1 MGINGMRRARPHPR
15 RLPVTHLLTVMAATL
30 GVLAGPTAGALAKGG
45 TAKPPP
51 GGTASFT
58 IPTLGN
64 PAFTPAGGAADVHG
78 FDDTGYIQ
86 SATVSDAACPG
97 KPHPGGTVTLNGNVI
112 TIPCNTIVQMPANTL
127 AWDEFVGTPAAD
139 EVKSFPAGSSFNSL
153 NTYAAFE
160 LQVQGNIVGGKRIGA
175 LAFAAQQSLNGA
187 SGTIVGFDYAK
198 GIMKIA
204 SGQADPTIVQIN
216 DPVIPGLGSAAGTGR
231 FSAGQTP
238 DERYSVDQENPTIHA
253 GTGYPMCIPR
263 TDPALKDDPLCPQVN
278 RPKPVSAHCRDFI
291 DAGVNPLPASGN
303 LSGPAAGQPYCSQY
317 VMQDPAKR
325 RATDPDATK
334 QAPFEVGDFVTYSGT
349 LQHDGGADYIS
360 AHTIEANVGIYT
372 QPGTQPAYL
381 SIGEF
386 GVGTADPNAV
396 AAGGLVDQ
404 ETQDRLFLE
413 TSTTDVV
420 TPVDIYMMDV
430 DSQSGAVRNRWV
442 TTAEMTGTPAGAGNA
457 AGGGII
463 TQFAG
468 PQPQR
473 ARIRANKAPAGLL
486 SQPSRTVRVAQRTL
500 CQPQAP
506 DTSGTDPNTNEL
518 HPKLTT
524 LDTCLDRAS
533 NPAIANG
540 VVAGQYVAP
549 TFEYIFP
556 ENVRPGDP
564 IVPNDLWHLP
574 FLRFGEGDVGPL
586 TPAPW

>member
-1 MGINGMRRARPHPR
+1 MGINGLRRARHGQR
-15 RLPVTHLLTVMAATL
+15 RLPVSGVLAITAATL
-30 GVLAGPTAGALAKGG
+30 GVLAGPTAGAFAKGG

-51 GGTASFT
+51 GATASFT

-64 PAFTPAGGAADVHG
+64 PAFSPPGGAADVHG

-86 SATVSDAACPG
+86 SATVSSAACPG
-97 KPHPGGTVTLNGNVI
+97 RTTNLGGSVTINGNLI

-127 AWDEFVGTPAAD
+127 SWDEFVGD
-139 EVKSFPAGSSFNSL
+139 GSQVKSFPSTQSWNSL

-160 LQVQGNIVGGKRIGA
+160 LQVQGNIVAGKRIGA
-175 LAFAAQQSLNGA
+175 LAFASQQSMNVG
-187 SGTIVGFDYAK
+187 SGTIVGFDYGK

-204 SGQADPTIVQIN
+204 SGRADPTIVQIN
-216 DPVIPGLGSAAGTGR
+216 DPIGR
-231 FSAGQTP
+231 FSTGQSP
-238 DERYSVDQENPTIHA
+238 DERFSIDEDNPTIHA

-263 TDPALKDDPLCPQVN
+263 TDPAAGADPQCPQLN
-278 RPKPVSAHCRDFI
+278 RPKPVAAHCRDFI
-291 DAGVNPLPASGN
+291 DAGLNPLPTSGN
-303 LSGPAAGQPYCSQY
+303 LNAPAAGQTYCSQF
-317 VMQDPAKR
+317 VMPDPAKR
-325 RATDPDATK
+325 KATEPDPSK
-334 QAPFEVGDFVTYSGT
+334 QAPFEVGDFVSYSGT
-349 LQHDGGADYIS
+349 LQHDGDADYIS

-381 SIGEF
+381 AIGEF

-413 TSTTDVV
+413 SETTDVV
-420 TPVDIYMMDV
+420 TPVDIYMMDA
-430 DSQSGAVRNRWV
+430 DSAKAGVVRNRWV
-442 TTAEMTGTPAGAGNA
+442 TTAEMTGAAASPTNP
-457 AGGGII
+457 AGGGIT
-463 TQFAG
+463 TQFVG

-486 SQPSRTVRVAQRTL
+486 SQPTRTVRVAQRTL

-506 DTSGTDPNTNEL
+506 DTSGTDANTNEL
-518 HPKLTT
+518 HPKPTT
-524 LDTCLDRAS
+524 LDTCLNRDS

-574 FLRFGEGDVGPL
+574 FLRFGEGNGATDAGPL